1 MAAGGAGAV
10 TGRRESATQGAAD
23 HGRDDAGRGDAMG
36 EARADD
42 VLGALFAVIEERRK
56 GGDPDVSYVA
66 RSFARGTAH
75 IAKKVGEEG
84 VETALAGALGDR
96 ANVVAESA
104 DLLFHLLMLWSAT
117 GVAPDDVFG
126 ALSQRRGV
134 SGLARG
140 GRGRAAGE
148 PG

>member
-1 MAAGGAGAV
+1 M
-10 TGRRESATQGAAD
+10 TGRRESATEGAAG
-23 HGRDDAGRGDAMG
+23 HGRDSAMG
-36 EARADD
+36 EARAGD
-42 VLGALFAVIEERRK
+42 VLGALFAVIERRK

-66 RSFARGTAH
+66 RSFARGTEH

-117 GVAPDDVFG
+117 GVAPADVLG
-126 ALSQRRGV
+126 ELSKRRGV

-140 GRGRAAGE
+140 GRGQAAGE
-148 PG
+148 RG